1 MFDNYLDNYVDDS
14 NDKNDNVN
22 INNND
27 NKSHY
32 EQGGNNSK
40 GTAEIKQ
47 VKILNNSDR
56 TFLPTH
62 LPTMLPSFESS

>member
-47 VKILNNSDR
+47 VKILK
-56 TFLPTH
+56 
-62 LPTMLPSFESS
+62 